1 MDTITILNSCKDQK
15 FLETAIDNLEDFERY
30 LDFFRVSEDVINKII
45 ERRIN
50 KNNIMKVLQGNVAK
64 YSILVS
70 NRIVLLKKNELYEVV
85 DNMPLDDIKF
95 YLKEFLVN
103 EVILDAIYER
113 RKEDARKI
121 IKKLHKVTPI
131 LLAKS
136 DHN

>member
-50 KNNIMKVLQGNVAK
+50 KNNIIKVLQGNVAK

-70 NRIVLLKKNELYEVV
+70 NRIVLLKRNELYEVV
-85 DNMPLDDIKF
+85 DNMSLDDIKF

-113 RKEDARKI
+113 RK
-121 IKKLHKVTPI
+121 
-131 LLAKS
+131 
-136 DHN
+136 